1 MGMNP
6 GDVEQEQQGTRTM
19 LMMGRNLVRLMKL
32 YMGGIIDMVT
42 PVMLPK
48 IGWFV
53 MPRHKDKI
61 SLGEW
66 RKSDGKKVEKG
77 EVIANIETAKADLEL
92 EAPATGLLF
101 SIKKYKDKVKMK
113 DILGVIV
120 DTVEEFEIFK
130 RQNPSGEVL

>member
-1 MGMNP
+1 
-6 GDVEQEQQGTRTM
+6 
-19 LMMGRNLVRLMKL
+19 
-32 YMGGIIDMVT
+32 MVT
-42 PVMLPK
+42 PIMLPK

-66 RKSDGKKVEKG
+66 HKSDGQEVEKG
-77 EVIANIETAKADLEL
+77 EIIAGIETAKADLEL

-101 SIKKYKDKVKMK
+101 SLKKNKEKVKMK

-120 DTVEEFEIFK
+120 DTAEEFEIFK
-130 RQNPSGEVL
+130 RQNPSGEAL